1 MKFAVRKRR
10 APTIIIVSLVD
21 ILTILLIFFVV
32 STTFKKDQPEV
43 QINLPESK
51 TATNAPAETEHA
63 IVTVNQS
70 DEIMLD
76 NKAIAVDQLEA
87 AVRDLPD
94 KRRATLALQA
104 DKKASFGIIIKVMD
118 ALKLAGV
125 RNLPAFTR
133 GENEIADCEIR
144 RSDPARQGPA
154 DRRKSMMR
162 LRALASD
169 MLETMHAANGVGLA
183 AQQIGEALA
192 AHSAGYFASRG
203 SSEHTEI
210 EWERGRSHRVDAAG
224 PDQSASSISV
234 KRKFSGRK
242 VASAFPTS
250 RRMSMRAVTVTA
262 RAKTLEGEEIA
273 DRSERL
279 ARARVAARSRS
290 SQRHSVYRSNEFR
303 GQSESRESI
312 EANAERER
320 AIAGKILAES
330 LRSFCNRP

>member
-76 NKAIAVDQLEA
+76 NKTIAVDQLEA

-94 KRRATLALQA
+94 KRRATLVLQA
-104 DKKASFGIIIKVMD
+104 DKKASFGVIIKVMD

-133 GENEIADCEIR
+133 GE
-144 RSDPARQGPA
+144 
-154 DRRKSMMR
+154 
-162 LRALASD
+162 
-169 MLETMHAANGVGLA
+169 
-183 AQQIGEALA
+183 
-192 AHSAGYFASRG
+192 
-203 SSEHTEI
+203 
-210 EWERGRSHRVDAAG
+210 
-224 PDQSASSISV
+224 
-234 KRKFSGRK
+234 
-242 VASAFPTS
+242 
-250 RRMSMRAVTVTA
+250 
-262 RAKTLEGEEIA
+262 
-273 DRSERL
+273 
-279 ARARVAARSRS
+279 
-290 SQRHSVYRSNEFR
+290 
-303 GQSESRESI
+303 
-312 EANAERER
+312 
-320 AIAGKILAES
+320 
-330 LRSFCNRP
+330 